1 MVRLFADPISNP
13 FTFSPCP
20 SRQKEGQKKKDTGKN
35 EKRERRGRR
44 GKKIKRGCKRKA
56 NRKIRTNRIIRKAFA
71 FSSTNF
77 NSIDPSQRLVAE
89 IGPISSDFFLDSMKA
104 ETRRHAPFSPLFSL
118 PPSPS
123 LCLFRA
129 IRSPQQLFRSGPL
142 FLISL
147 DPIFSKYL
155 LSVFFEAA
163 PPGRREIEQ
172 RWKILIIPPRAFPSL
187 SSFAQG
193 RDNCAR
199 FHGKIDNHSGIGNT
213 KIHPRSL

>member
-35 EKRERRGRR
+35 EKRERKGRR

-56 NRKIRTNRIIRKAFA
+56 NRKIRDESNYSQSFRLLLDKLQLD
-71 FSSTNF
+71 S
-77 NSIDPSQRLVAE
+77 PSQRLIAE
-89 IGPISSDFFLDSMKA
+89 WLGSISSDFFLDSMKA

-172 RWKILIIPPRAFPSL
+172 R
-187 SSFAQG
+187 
-193 RDNCAR
+193 
-199 FHGKIDNHSGIGNT
+199 
-213 KIHPRSL
+213 

>member
-35 EKRERRGRR
+35 EKRERRRE

-172 RWKILIIPPRAFPSL
+172 R
-187 SSFAQG
+187 
-193 RDNCAR
+193 
-199 FHGKIDNHSGIGNT
+199 
-213 KIHPRSL
+213 